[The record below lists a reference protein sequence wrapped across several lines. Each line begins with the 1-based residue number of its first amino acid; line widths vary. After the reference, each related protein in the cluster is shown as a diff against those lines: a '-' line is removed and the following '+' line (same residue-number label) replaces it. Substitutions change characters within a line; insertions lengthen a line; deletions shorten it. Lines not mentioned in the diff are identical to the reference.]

1 MDVSRVVP
9 PQHLRQELELKF
21 YEDRFDWDQVR
32 QNDAA
37 GLLKMFIRELPY
49 PLLTQQ
55 HLPAFTAA
63 HCESDHPHACP
74 SLTVQRH
81 VTHLSVRLSGISS
94 PKHQIQ
100 ALHLLIML
108 LPEANR
114 DTLKVCSPSHSF

>member
-63 HCESDHPHACP
+63 HCESEHPHACP
-74 SLTVQRH
+74 SLSVQRH
-81 VTHLSVRLSGISS
+81 SSLSPSVRYLIAQTSDPGSS
-94 PKHQIQ
+94 SAHH
-100 ALHLLIML
+100 A
-108 LPEANR
+108 A
-114 DTLKVCSPSHSF
+114 S

>member
-1 MDVSRVVP
+1 MVLLLLRRRSFVCCFGAHDVGFHVCR

-63 HCESDHPHACP
+63 QSE
-74 SLTVQRH
+74 
-81 VTHLSVRLSGISS
+81 
-94 PKHQIQ
+94 
-100 ALHLLIML
+100 
-108 LPEANR
+108 
-114 DTLKVCSPSHSF
+114 

>member
-1 MDVSRVVP
+1 M
-9 PQHLRQELELKF
+9 KF

-63 HCESDHPHACP
+63 QSESERPHLRLIADRSVSRLS
-74 SLTVQRH
+74 SLC
-81 VTHLSVRLSGISS
+81 LSVCLSGISS

-114 DTLKVCSPSHSF
+114 DTLKVCLYISSRSQMPNWSSKMS